1 MPTTY
6 ALKGVNFDEQEF
18 SPSSDCAIWRSCIS
32 DGRLQGMDITS
43 NASGIHVAAGWLM
56 AGGKELQLPAAITIP
71 ASGNTSGFD
80 RVVVNVDLTKTS
92 TEKTFA
98 QAWLSLEHAATQ
110 DGFPALTQE
119 DLAGSGNLYQMVLC
133 VCTLDASG
141 VPSTLYT
148 CGEAHGHAAA
158 RQITLPASGWSSG
171 RTQARTVSGVTADSD
186 RCHVLYSFAPTSAAN
201 KEAYEAAGIWL
212 KAQGDGR
219 LQFACDTV
227 PAVDIVVAIYL
238 G

>member
-71 ASGNTSGFD
+71 ASGNTSGYD
-80 RVVVNVDLTKTS
+80 RVVVNVDLTKAS
-92 TEKTFA
+92 TEKTFK
-98 QAWLSLEHAATQ
+98 QGWLSLEHAATR

-119 DLAGSGNLYQMVLC
+119 DLAGSGNIYRMVLC
-133 VCTLDASG
+133 LCSLSSSG
-141 VPSTLYT
+141 VPTTLYT
-148 CGEAHGHAAA
+148 CGSAHGHASAM
-158 RQITLPASGWSSG
+158 QVTLPKSAWSNK
-171 RTQARTVSGVTADSD
+171 TQSRTVSGVTADAN

-212 KAQGDGR
+212 SAQGDG
-219 LQFACDTV
+219 LLTFKCDTV
-227 PAVDIVVAIYL
+227 PTVDIVVAIYL